1 MAYETMKTEAV
12 TPHLGVKVSGI
23 TADPPGAIGA
33 VGAITL
39 GSSFFAGVGGSTGLA
54 VGAQVG
60 ACAAV
65 DAAQDVGRIAS
76 SPYKG
81 QEPVEMLAEL
91 TAARMKTLGL
101 KPGEVRA
108 LGVNWP
114 RRWMTG

>member
-1 MAYETMKTEAV
+1 MAGFVIGVLVELEGEPAPVRHYFA
-12 TPHLGVKVSGI
+12 LGIEDRAKAEW
-23 TADPPGAIGA
+23 T
-33 VGAITL
+33 
-39 GSSFFAGVGGSTGLA
+39 
-54 VGAQVG
+54 
-60 ACAAV
+60 AV
-65 DAAQDVGRIAS
+65 DAAQQTGRIAS

-101 KPGEVRA
+101 KPGEVRP